1 MKEALLVND
10 LNIELIKRM
19 SASCVTSIAEN
30 KNYTRQRLC
39 LALAAVLLAA
49 AVALVI
55 LRRYTVIVLI
65 LLAAGALNVACLAAG
80 VLYLAFTA
88 LYQTRFK
95 TWLATSEKEERE
107 SSLKYSARDV
117 RTMITNSSNCRR
129 PAFGLAMFLALTVMA
144 GVLTIMLKE
153 GALDTLLRISW

>member
-1 MKEALLVND
+1 
-10 LNIELIKRM
+10 M
-19 SASCVTSIAEN
+19 SAGCVTPFAEN

-65 LLAAGALNVACLAAG
+65 LLAAGAVNVACLAAG

-95 TWLATSEKEERE
+95 NWLATSEKEERKGNFE
-107 SSLKYSARDV
+107 SGPKDV
-117 RTMITNSSNCRR
+117 RAMIKNSSNCRR